1 MNYDKLTQKSVECIQ
16 NAQRCALEFGNQEIR
31 PIHILRVLASDQ
43 DGLIYQMLRD
53 MNINT
58 DYLLKDCEEEIA
70 RLPKISPL
78 REAYLSSEADQV
90 LGFAENISKQMKDEY
105 VSVEH
110 IMLALFE
117 KGGKSV
123 LDVLSK
129 NKVTKGEFVKELA
142 SVRGSANVTTDN
154 PEGTYNALKKYGT
167 DLVELARKN
176 KIDPIIGRDSEIRD
190 TIMILSRK
198 TKNNPVLI
206 GEAGVGKTA
215 IVEGLAQRIV
225 NGDVPSNLKNRTIF
239 SLDMGAL
246 VSGAKYRG
254 EFEERLKSVLNE
266 VKKSDGKIIL
276 FIDELHTIV
285 GAGKTEGAM
294 DAGNLL
300 KPMLARGEL
309 HCIGATT
316 LNEYHK
322 YIEKDPALERRF
334 QTVLV
339 GEPTVADTIAIL
351 RGLKERYEV
360 YHGVKI
366 ADSALISAA
375 VLSNRYIT
383 DRFLPDKAIDLVD
396 EACAIVKTEIDSMP
410 TEMDEIRHKIIQLQ
424 IEETALK
431 KETDDLSK
439 AHLADIQKEL
449 AELQG
454 EFGAM
459 SAKLKNEKDNI
470 NKVQLIKEQIA
481 SVNAEIES
489 AQREYDLNRAA
500 ELKYTKLID
509 LQNQL
514 KEAEKLVEG
523 TKNGILQSKVTEDE
537 IRQVVSKWTGIP
549 VSSLKESE
557 REKVLRLPEILHER
571 VVGQDE
577 AVQKVCD
584 AILRSRAGI
593 QDPNRPLGSF
603 LFLGPTGVGKTELS
617 KALSQALFD
626 DEKNIIRLDMS
637 EYMEKFS
644 VSRLIGAPPGYV
656 GYEEGGQLTEA
667 VRRKPYSVVLFDEIE
682 KAHPDVF
689 NVLLQILDDGR
700 ITDSLGKTVDFKNT
714 IIILTSNLGADM
726 ILQSIEKNHK
736 ITEETREAVKTIL
749 KQHFRPEFLNRLDDI
764 ILFQPLQ
771 KDQIGKI
778 VDLLISRLASR
789 LKDKNLSLSVTPEA
803 KDYIIKNGYDEAYG
817 ARPLKRFIQDTV
829 ETAVARRILSG
840 ELTAGETIVIDAKND
855 QLIVK

>member
-1 MNYDKLTQKSVECIQ
+1 MNYDKITQKSAECLQ
-16 NAQRCALEFGNQEIR
+16 NAQSCALQNGNQEITSL
-31 PIHILRVLASDQ
+31 HLAYALCSDQ
-43 DGLIYQMLRD
+43 DGLIYQILKD
-53 MNINT
+53 MNVNI
-58 DYLLKDCEEEIA
+58 DSLLSDLVNKISV
-70 RLPKISPL
+70 LPKISL
-78 REAYLSSEADQV
+78 IQQAYLSVEADQV
-90 LGFAENISKQMKDEY
+90 LTLAEQIAKNMKDEY

-110 IMLALFE
+110 IFLALIE
-117 KGGKSV
+117 KS
-123 LDVLSK
+123 SK
-129 NKVTKGEFVKELA
+129 DLKQLLNSYNITKDAFIKELA
-142 SVRGSANVTTDN
+142 SVRGNQNVTSDN
-154 PEGTYNALKKYGT
+154 PENTYNALKKFGT
-167 DLVELARKN
+167 DLVEMARQN
-176 KIDPIIGRDSEIRD
+176 KIDPVIGRDSEIRD

-225 NGDVPSNLKNRTIF
+225 SGDVPTNLKDRTIF

-246 VSGAKYRG
+246 VAGAKYRG
-254 EFEERLKSVLNE
+254 EFEDRLKSVLNE
-266 VKKSDGKIIL
+266 VKKSNGKIIL

-285 GAGKTEGAM
+285 GAGNSEGGM

-339 GEPTVADTIAIL
+339 SEPTVADTIAIL

-366 ADSALISAA
+366 SDSALINAA

-410 TEMDEIRHKIIQLQ
+410 TEMDEIRHKMIQLQ

-431 KETDDLSK
+431 KETDNLSK
-439 AHLADIQKEL
+439 SHLADIQKEL
-449 AELQG
+449 AELQSQ
-454 EFGAM
+454 FDVM
-459 SAKLKNEKDNI
+459 NAKLKKEKENI
-470 NKVQLIKEQIA
+470 NKVQSIKEQI
-481 SVNAEIES
+481 SLVNAQIEQ

-500 ELKYTKLID
+500 ELKYSKLIG
-509 LQNQL
+509 LQNDL
-514 KEAEKLVEG
+514 KEAEKLVEAEQ
-523 TKNGILQSKVTEDE
+523 NGILQSKVTDEE

-549 VSSLKESE
+549 VNNLKESE
-557 REKVLRLPEILHER
+557 REKILKLPEILHTR

-577 AVQKVCD
+577 AVDKVSN

-617 KALSQALFD
+617 KTLSQALFD
-626 DEKNIIRLDMS
+626 DEKNLIRIDMS

-714 IIILTSNLGADM
+714 IIILTSNLGADV
-726 ILQSIEKNHK
+726 ILSSIEKNHE
-736 ITEETREAVKTIL
+736 ITPEAREEVKNIL
-749 KQHFRPEFLNRLDDI
+749 RHNFRPEFLNRLDDI
-764 ILFQPLQ
+764 ILFKPLQ
-771 KDQIGKI
+771 QNQITKI
-778 VDLLISRLASR
+778 VDLLLEKLAQRLQ
-789 LKDKNLSLSVTPEA
+789 DKQLSLNVTSNA
-803 KDYIIKNGYDEAYG
+803 KDFIVKNGYDEAYG

-829 ETAVARRILSG
+829 ETAVARKLLSDN
-840 ELTAGETIVIDAKND
+840 LTAGSTITVDAVDD
-855 QLIVK
+855 QIVVK

>member
-1 MNYDKLTQKSVECIQ
+1 MNYEKLTQKSAECLRASQSLAVEK
-16 NAQRCALEFGNQEIR
+16 GNQQITSL
-31 PIHILRVLASDQ
+31 HILSSLISDP
-43 DGLIYQMLRD
+43 DGIIYQILND
-53 MNINT
+53 LNINF
-58 DYLLKDCEEEIA
+58 DYLKRDLEQAINA
-70 RLPKISPL
+70 LPKISPIN
-78 REAYLSSEADQV
+78 EAYFAPETDRMLN
-90 LGFAENISKQMKDEY
+90 LAENIAKQMKDEY

-110 IMLALFE
+110 LFLAMFE
-117 KGGKSV
+117 AGDNATKEI
-123 LDVLSK
+123 LSR
-129 NKVTKGEFVKELA
+129 NKVNRNEFIKELA
-142 SVRGSANVTTDN
+142 NVRGNTNVTTDS

-176 KIDPIIGRDSEIRD
+176 KIDPVIGRDSEIRD
-190 TIMILSRK
+190 AIMILSRK

-225 NGDVPSNLKNRTIF
+225 NGDVPTNLKDRTIF

-266 VKKSDGKIIL
+266 VKKSNGKIIL

-285 GAGKTEGAM
+285 GAGKTDGAM

-339 GEPTVADTIAIL
+339 KEPTVADTIAIL

-366 ADSALISAA
+366 SDSALINAA

-410 TEMDEIRHKIIQLQ
+410 TEMDEIRHKMIQLQ

-431 KETDDLSK
+431 KETDELSK
-439 AHLADIQKEL
+439 AHLNDIQKEL
-449 AELQG
+449 AELKDKFN
-454 EFGAM
+454 EM
-459 SAKLKNEKDNI
+459 NVKLKKEKENI
-470 NKVQLIKEQIA
+470 NNVQLIKEQIA
-481 SVNAEIES
+481 QVNAEIDQ
-489 AQREYDLNRAA
+489 AQREYDLNKAA
-500 ELKYTKLID
+500 ELKYTKLLD
-509 LQNQL
+509 LQKRL
-514 KEAEKLVEG
+514 AEAEKLVEG
-523 TKNGILQSKVTEDE
+523 EKNGILQSKVTDEE

-549 VSSLKESE
+549 VNSLKESE
-557 REKVLRLPEILHER
+557 REKVLRLPEILHKR

-577 AVQKVCD
+577 AVQKVAD

-626 DEKNIIRLDMS
+626 DEKNIIRIDMS

-689 NVLLQILDDGR
+689 NILLQILDDGR

-714 IIILTSNLGADM
+714 IIILTSNLGADL
-726 ILQSIEKNHK
+726 ILKSIEDNHK
-736 ITEETREAVKTIL
+736 ITEQTREDVKAVL
-749 KQHFRPEFLNRLDDI
+749 KSHFRPEFLNRLDEI

-771 KDQIGKI
+771 KDQISKI
-778 VDLLISRLASR
+778 VDLLLTRLNTR
-789 LKDKNLSLSVTPEA
+789 LQDKQINLVVTDKA
-803 KDYIIKNGYDEAYG
+803 KEYIINNGYDEAYG
-817 ARPLKRFIQDTV
+817 ARPLKRFIQETV
-829 ETAVARRILSG
+829 ETAVARKILSD
-840 ELTAGETIVIDAKND
+840 ELKPNSTLTIDATD
-855 QLIVK
+855 SELIVK